1 MRSIDIYRER
11 ERKSE
16 KLFFPL
22 EYSKSRSRALINGE
36 RFTSFLLLS
45 VCLRAKSQNV
55 SVVFVLSRS
64 FVFFSERLLFW
75 TTREAKKAS
84 ERERKRAKERAHP
97 KKERKT
103 QKDTERRRKTRKR
116 ILGREDDIVSDDDDS
131 DDEKISSSTP
141 GKIS

>member
-84 ERERKRAKERAHP
+84 EREREKESEGESAP
-97 KKERKT
+97 QERK
-103 QKDTERRRKTRKR
+103 KDTERHRKTEKDTEENFRKR
-116 ILGREDDIVSDDDDS
+116 R
-131 DDEKISSSTP
+131 
-141 GKIS
+141 